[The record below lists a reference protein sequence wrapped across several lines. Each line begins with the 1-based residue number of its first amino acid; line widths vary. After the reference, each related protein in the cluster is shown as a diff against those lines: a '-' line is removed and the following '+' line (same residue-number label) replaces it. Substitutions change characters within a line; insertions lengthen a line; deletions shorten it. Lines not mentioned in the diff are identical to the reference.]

1 MKIELLDTTGNIRYA
16 AEGESEVLLNIDS
29 YNDGDRLVFKSNDS
43 KYVWVS
49 IHKDIAECLIYLT
62 NSEFHFDIPT
72 GQAKAGFAP
81 NTFSGNQT
89 VRMRAASDNDIHS
102 YRNLCLNPLDYRR
115 PSEVVNPD
123 APEWS
128 NPKDSEAFL
137 NGEITEFPHAYANRV
152 TRNEGCFYARNAID
166 GYSDPNGHGNY
177 PYHSWGGAVHKD
189 LVFSVYFGRP
199 VKVDKLVLCLRSDFS
214 LDDKGRE
221 HDTYWHTARIELS
234 DGFGTEIHPI
244 KTPNNQEFELGEH
257 TTEWLKLSRLD
268 PLQHDMSQN
277 FAALTQIELWGKD

>member
-1 MKIELLDTTGNIRYA
+1 MKIELLDTTGNIRCT

-72 GQAKAGFAP
+72 GQAKAGFEP

-199 VKVDKLVLCLRSDFS
+199 VEVDKLVLCLRSDFS

-244 KTPNNQEFELGEH
+244 KTPNNQKFELGEH

>member
-102 YRNLCLNPLDYRR
+102 YRNLCLNPLDYRC